1 MAWHEPQEKPAEWD
15 ADAQLA
21 SRARGAGGVPVP
33 TALDSGR
40 PHEEAPPR
48 RRRSAARAEALEPS
62 GSGPARSQI

>member
-40 PHEEAPPR
+40 PTKKLLRAVV
-48 RRRSAARAEALEPS
+48 ARLL
-62 GSGPARSQI
+62 ARKP